1 MSNERAQGTM
11 ISMSARADVEK
22 KLASV
27 RARDSRL
34 KESGEK
40 MARGLS
46 KAASQ
51 KTTQSHSGRVVK
63 KSAA

>member
-1 MSNERAQGTM
+1 
-11 ISMSARADVEK
+11 MSARAEVEK

-51 KTTQSHSGRVVK
+51 KSTRTQTVRVVK
-63 KSAA
+63 KSTA